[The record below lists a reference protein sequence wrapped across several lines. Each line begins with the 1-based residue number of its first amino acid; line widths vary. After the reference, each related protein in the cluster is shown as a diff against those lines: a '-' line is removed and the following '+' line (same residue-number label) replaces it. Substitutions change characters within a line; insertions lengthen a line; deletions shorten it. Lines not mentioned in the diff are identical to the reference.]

1 MRLNHSHFAVT
12 LALILSGC
20 AGGIQV
26 ESQPLPRSTRTV
38 VLFLVDGLGAK
49 ILQAGISAGHMPNT
63 RRFFLR
69 NKAAFAQGQAAFP
82 SLTYP
87 NLSSVLTTLPVGDQP
102 IAANR
107 MVIDGKTI
115 NYESAFSHPDLERV
129 LDPQTVFEKLNKE
142 GRSSASF
149 SYVLGQNATD
159 HMAVGIREGLE
170 YQNHEYRKLD
180 ARLLENM
187 EEYLADKGDPAKWPA
202 FIYVHLVGVDGT
214 AHIYGSR
221 SQQTQEYLAWLDQ
234 KLAPVFEQLRA
245 GEKRKQVTTM
255 LTADHGFVDTNR
267 FVNLE
272 KFIRDNN
279 KSIKVTNESRF
290 LGLYLHKGGS
300 REDFETLLGR
310 IRTVPGVELTVT
322 RRENTLDFS
331 TPNQSLAFAYGPAV
345 CGTASYSLA
354 PSVKGN
360 SLAASVFKCPEEF
373 NPAVQP
379 YPFLV
384 AGLSRY
390 LNSANHPD
398 AVVIAKP
405 DTSFTKDHKG
415 NHGGPTADEMLV
427 PILLRNAEMHGEAFP
442 HTSDLLKT
450 LETL

>member
-1 MRLNHSHFAVT
+1 MRLNHSYFAVT
-12 LALILSGC
+12 LGLILSGC
-20 AGGIQV
+20 AGGLQV
-26 ESQPLPRSTRTV
+26 ESQSMPRSPRTV

-63 RRFFLR
+63 RRYFLK

-102 IAANR
+102 ITANK
-107 MVIDGKTI
+107 MVVAGKTI
-115 NYESAFSHPDLERV
+115 NYESAFSHPDLERA
-129 LDPQTVFEKLNKE
+129 LDPQTVFERLNKA
-142 GRSSASF
+142 GRTSASF

-180 ARLLENM
+180 ARLLESL

-214 AHIYGSR
+214 AHLYGSR
-221 SQQTQEYLAWLDQ
+221 SKQTQEYLAWLDQ
-234 KLAPVFEQLRA
+234 KLEPVFAQLRA
-245 GEKRKQVTTM
+245 GEKRKQVTTI
-255 LTADHGFVDTNR
+255 LTADHGFVDTTR

-272 KFIRDNN
+272 KYIKEND
-279 KSIKVTNESRF
+279 KSVTVTNESRF
-290 LGLYLHKGGS
+290 LGLYLRKGGS

-310 IRTVPGVELTVT
+310 LRTVPGVELTVE
-322 RRENTLDFS
+322 RNENTLDFS
-331 TPNQSLAFAYGPAV
+331 TTRQSLVFTYGPAV
-345 CGTASYSLA
+345 CGSASYSLA
-354 PSVKGN
+354 PGVSGN
-360 SLAASVFKCPEEF
+360 SLAASGFQCPEEF

-384 AGLSRY
+384 AGLSRF
-390 LNSANHPD
+390 LKAPNHPD

-405 DTSFTKDHKG
+405 DTSFNKEFKG

-427 PILLRNAEMHGEAFP
+427 PILLRNAEMHFDAIP

-450 LETL
+450 LDTL